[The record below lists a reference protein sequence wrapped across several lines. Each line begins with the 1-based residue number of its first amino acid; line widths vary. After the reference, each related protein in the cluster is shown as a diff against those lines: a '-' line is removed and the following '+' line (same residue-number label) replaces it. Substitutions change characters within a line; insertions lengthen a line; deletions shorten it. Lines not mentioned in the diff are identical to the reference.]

1 MQKRGQVSVEYMA
14 MVGLS
19 LAAFFVIWL
28 YVNSSNA
35 AVQQD
40 LKVGF
45 GKQVVTRLADAAN
58 LVFVQGTPAKMFVEV
73 NNPDGVLSASPSSNA
88 TCSSREIML
97 VLTALDGKTTQ
108 VFAPV
113 SGNVSGDLSFL
124 VGKPGLRRIQVEAV
138 DFNGFPCVLIS
149 G

>member
-1 MQKRGQVSVEYMA
+1 MHKRAQVSVEYMA

-35 AVQQD
+35 SIQQD

-45 GKQVVTRLADAAN
+45 GKQVVTRLADAVN
-58 LVFVQGTPAKMFVEV
+58 LVSVQGSPAKIFVEV
-73 NNPDGVLSASPSSNA
+73 NNPEGVVAASPSSNSS
-88 TCSSREIML
+88 CSNVEIML
-97 VLTALDGKTTQ
+97 VMTAPDGKTTE
-108 VFAPV
+108 VFSPV
-113 SGNVSGDLSFL
+113 AANVSGDLSFL
-124 VGKPGLRRIQVEAV
+124 VGNPGLRRIQVEAV
-138 DFNGFPCVLIS
+138 DFFGSPCVMLS